1 MVLTESQAEIGAR
14 SWFVPQ
20 DGGRKAK
27 RAFGFM
33 IYEEIAANK
42 RRSLVLVFFFVLF
55 LLLLGWVFGQAYG
68 AGHVGLAIALI
79 VAVII
84 TLVTFFKG
92 DKMVLGI
99 SRAKPVDR
107 KDNPYLANVVEG
119 LAIAA
124 GIPPPRT
131 YIIED
136 SAPNAFA
143 TGRNP
148 ESSSIVVTSGLLD
161 KLNRLELEGVIAHE
175 MSHVKNYDIRY
186 AMLVAIMVGTVA
198 LISDWM
204 LRSFFYRGRR
214 RGRSGGGVMV
224 LIALVLAIL
233 APIVA
238 QLMRLALSRQR
249 EYLADAD
256 GALLTRYPEG
266 LASALEKISADTE
279 PLEAANK
286 ATAHLYIVNPLLEHR
301 GKLNNLF
308 STHPPAEER
317 IRRLRAM

>member
-1 MVLTESQAEIGAR
+1 
-14 SWFVPQ
+14 
-20 DGGRKAK
+20 
-27 RAFGFM
+27 
-33 IYEEIAANK
+33 
-42 RRSLVLVFFFVLF
+42 
-55 LLLLGWVFGQAYG
+55 
-68 AGHVGLAIALI
+68 
-79 VAVII
+79 
-84 TLVTFFKG
+84 
-92 DKMVLGI
+92 MVLGI
-99 SRAKPVDR
+99 SHAQLVD
-107 KDNPYLANVVEG
+107 KKENPYLANVVEG

-124 GIPPPRT
+124 GVPTPKT

-148 ESSSIVVTSGLLD
+148 ENSAIAVTTGLLD

-175 MSHVKNYDIRY
+175 MSHIKNYDIRY
-186 AMLVAIMVGTVA
+186 ATLVVVLVGTVA
-198 LISDWM
+198 LLSDWM
-204 LRSFFYRGRR
+204 RRSFFFRGRR
-214 RGRSGGGVMV
+214 GRKGGAGGGMII
-224 LIALVLAIL
+224 LIALLLAIL

-238 QLMRLALSRQR
+238 QLIRLAISRQR
-249 EYLADAD
+249 EYLADAN

-266 LASALEKISADTE
+266 LASALEKISKDKE

-301 GKLNNLF
+301 GKLNDLF

>member
-1 MVLTESQAEIGAR
+1 MV
-14 SWFVPQ
+14 
-20 DGGRKAK
+20 
-27 RAFGFM
+27 
-33 IYEEIAANK
+33 YEEIAANK
-42 RRSLVLVFFFVLF
+42 RRSFVLIF
-55 LLLLGWVFGQAYG
+55 LFVVLLLFLGWIFGMVYG
-68 AGHVGLAIALI
+68 AGETGVGIALL
-79 VAVII
+79 VALFISLI
-84 TLVTFFKG
+84 TFFYG

-99 SRAKPVDR
+99 SHARPVDR
-107 KDNPYLANVVEG
+107 KKNPYLANVVEG

-124 GIPPPRT
+124 GIPKPKA
-131 YIIED
+131 YIIKD

-143 TGRNP
+143 SGRDP
-148 ESSSIVVTSGLLD
+148 ENSSVVVTTGLLE

-175 MSHVKNYDIRY
+175 MSHIKSYDIRY
-186 AMLVAIMVGTVA
+186 ATLVAILVGTVA
-198 LISDWM
+198 LLSDWM
-204 LRSFFYRGRR
+204 RRSFFYRGRR
-214 RGRSGGGVMV
+214 KGKTGGGIVI

-238 QLMRLALSRQR
+238 QLIRFAISRQR
-249 EYLADAD
+249 EYLADAN

-266 LASALEKISADTE
+266 LASALEKISKDTE

-317 IRRLRAM
+317 IARLRAM

>member
-1 MVLTESQAEIGAR
+1 MV
-14 SWFVPQ
+14 
-20 DGGRKAK
+20 
-27 RAFGFM
+27 
-33 IYEEIAANK
+33 YEEIAANR
-42 RRSLVLVFFFVLF
+42 RRSFVLIFLFVVF
-55 LLLLGWVFGQAYG
+55 LLFLGWIFGEAYG
-68 AGHVGLAIALI
+68 AGQAGVVIALL
-79 VAVII
+79 VAVFISLI
-84 TLVTFFKG
+84 TFFYG

-99 SRAKPVDR
+99 SGARPVDR
-107 KDNPYLANVVEG
+107 KKNPYLANVVEG
-119 LAIAA
+119 LTIAA
-124 GIPPPRT
+124 GIPTPKT

-143 TGRNP
+143 TGRSP
-148 ESSSIVVTSGLLD
+148 ENSSVAVTTGLLE

-175 MSHVKNYDIRY
+175 MSHIKNYDIKY

-198 LISDWM
+198 LLSDWM
-204 LRSFFYRGRR
+204 RRSFFYRGRR
-214 RGRSGGGVMV
+214 KKGGAGGGIII

-238 QLMRLALSRQR
+238 QLIRFAISRQR
-249 EYLADAD
+249 EYLADAN

-266 LASALEKISADTE
+266 LASALEKISKDNE

-301 GKLNNLF
+301 GKLNTLF

-317 IRRLRAM
+317 IKRLRMM

>member
-1 MVLTESQAEIGAR
+1 MV
-14 SWFVPQ
+14 
-20 DGGRKAK
+20 
-27 RAFGFM
+27 
-33 IYEEIAANK
+33 YEEISANR
-42 RRSLVLVFFFVLF
+42 RRSFALIFLFVVFLLF
-55 LLLLGWVFGQAYG
+55 LGWIFGEAYG
-68 AGHVGLAIALI
+68 AGGIGILIALMI
-79 VAVII
+79 ALFISLI
-84 TLVTFFKG
+84 TFFFG

-99 SRAKPVDR
+99 SHARPVDR
-107 KDNPYLANVVEG
+107 KENPYLANVVEG

-124 GIPPPRT
+124 GIPAPKA

-148 ESSSIVVTSGLLD
+148 ENSSIAVTTGLLD

-175 MSHVKNYDIRY
+175 MSHIKNYDIRY
-186 AMLVAIMVGTVA
+186 ATLVAILVGTVA
-198 LISDWM
+198 LLSDWM
-204 LRSFFYRGRR
+204 RRSFFYRGRR
-214 RGRSGGGVMV
+214 KGKAGGGIVIIV
-224 LIALVLAIL
+224 ALVLAIL
-233 APIVA
+233 APLVA
-238 QLMRLALSRQR
+238 QLIRLALSRQR

-266 LASALEKISADTE
+266 LASALEKISKDTE

-301 GKLNNLF
+301 GKLNTLF

-317 IRRLRAM
+317 IKRLRAM

>member
-1 MVLTESQAEIGAR
+1 LSDKGGIGR
-14 SWFVPQ
+14 EEGLLNS
-20 DGGRKAK
+20 
-27 RAFGFM
+27 M
-33 IYEEIAANK
+33 IYEEITSNK
-42 RRSLVLVFFFVLF
+42 RRSLLLIFFFVVF
-55 LLLLGWVFGQAYG
+55 LLLLGWIFGGAYG
-68 AGHVGLAIALI
+68 NGLAGLILALI
-79 VAVII
+79 VSVFI
-84 TLVTFFKG
+84 TLITFFQG
-92 DKMVLGI
+92 GKMVLGI

-107 KDNPYLANVVEG
+107 KENPYLANVVEG

-124 GIPPPRT
+124 GVPAPKT
-131 YIIED
+131 FIIED

-143 TGRNP
+143 TGRDPKN
-148 ESSSIVVTSGLLD
+148 SAIAVTSGLLE
-161 KLNRLELEGVIAHE
+161 KLDRLELEGVVAHE
-175 MSHVKNYDIRY
+175 MSHIKNYDIRY

-204 LRSFFYRGRR
+204 RRSFFYRGRR
-214 RGRSGGGVMV
+214 KGKSGGSGAII

-249 EYLADAD
+249 EYLADAS

-279 PLEAANK
+279 PLEVANK

-301 GKLNNLF
+301 GKINNLF

-317 IRRLRAM
+317 IKRLRSM

>member
-1 MVLTESQAEIGAR
+1 LCGLKRRGDSNGV
-14 SWFVPQ
+14 
-20 DGGRKAK
+20 RKI
-27 RAFGFM
+27 M

-42 RRSLVLVFFFVLF
+42 RRSFLLIFCFVVF
-55 LLLLGWVFGQAYG
+55 LLLLGWIFGEAYG
-68 AGHVGLAIALI
+68 AGPAGLVIALA
-79 VAVII
+79 VAVFVC
-84 TLVTFFKG
+84 LVTFLAG
-92 DKMVLGI
+92 DKMVLSI
-99 SRAKPVDR
+99 SRARPVDR
-107 KDNPYLANVVEG
+107 KQNPYLANVVEG

-124 GIPPPRT
+124 GIPAPRA

-143 TGRNP
+143 TGRDP
-148 ESSSIVVTSGLLD
+148 QRSSVAVTTGLLE

-175 MSHVKNYDIRY
+175 MSHIKNYDIRY
-186 AMLVAIMVGTVA
+186 SMLVAIMVGTVA
-198 LISDWM
+198 LVSDWM
-204 LRSFFYRGRR
+204 RRSFFYRGRR
-214 RGRSGGGVMV
+214 KGKSGGGIIV
-224 LIALVLAIL
+224 LIALVLAML

-238 QLMRLALSRQR
+238 QLMRFALSRQR
-249 EYLADAD
+249 EYLADAS

-266 LASALEKISADTE
+266 LASALEKISRDKE

-301 GKLNNLF
+301 GKLNSLF

>member
-1 MVLTESQAEIGAR
+1 
-14 SWFVPQ
+14 
-20 DGGRKAK
+20 
-27 RAFGFM
+27 M

-42 RRSLVLVFFFVLF
+42 RRSFFLIFLFGIF
-55 LLLLGWVFGQAYG
+55 LLLLGWIFGMSYG
-68 AGHVGLAIALI
+68 AGEAGVAMALAVAL
-79 VAVII
+79 VIS
-84 TLVTFFKG
+84 LVTFFWG

-99 SRAKPVDR
+99 SRARPVDR
-107 KDNPYLANVVEG
+107 KQNPYLANVVEG
-119 LAIAA
+119 IAIAA
-124 GIPPPRT
+124 GVPAPKAF
-131 YIIED
+131 IIDD

-148 ESSSIVVTSGLLD
+148 ENSSVAVTTGLLK

-175 MSHVKNYDIRY
+175 MSHIKNFDIRY
-186 AMLVAIMVGTVA
+186 AMLVAVLVGTVA
-198 LISDWM
+198 LVSDWM
-204 LRSFFYRGRR
+204 RRSFFYRGRR
-214 RGRSGGGVMV
+214 KKGGAGGGLIVI
-224 LIALVLAIL
+224 IALVLAIL

-238 QLMRLALSRQR
+238 QLIRLAISRQR
-249 EYLADAD
+249 EYLADAS

-266 LASALEKISADTE
+266 LASALEKISKDRE

-301 GKLNNLF
+301 GKLNSLF